1 MEVVYLHTF
10 SWTSTWDWQKRWSTL
25 FWVAQVNKCLSNDPN
40 PSMTIH
46 VWGSKRLPWNITQ
59 CNLIMHYISLSF
71 PHPHMRMCIHSLPSP
86 PPLYIKCLKIGSVSK
101 AVRFMNLNNKEWVSP
116 TAGCLCTHGYIVC
129 TCSYVCVI
137 WVLTRRHKIPSILNA
152 QCHIHTTH
160 IFQITCIGVNCNL
173 LHNTWGCALVHTYI
187 YIHTHTLIYS

>member
-59 CNLIMHYISLSF
+59 CNLIMHYVSLSL

-129 TCSYVCVI
+129 TCSYVCNLSVDSQ
-137 WVLTRRHKIPSILNA
+137 TQNPFHFKCTMP
-152 QCHIHTTH
+152 HTY
-160 IFQITCIGVNCNL
+160 
-173 LHNTWGCALVHTYI
+173 HTYI
-187 YIHTHTLIYS
+187 SNHLHWCKL